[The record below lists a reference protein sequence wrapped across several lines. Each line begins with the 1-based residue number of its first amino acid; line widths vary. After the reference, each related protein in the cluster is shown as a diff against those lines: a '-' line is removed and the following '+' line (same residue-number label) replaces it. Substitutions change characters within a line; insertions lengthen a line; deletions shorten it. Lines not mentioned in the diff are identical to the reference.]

1 MPAIFAVSERISD
14 LQNPMEAR
22 AVRKHI
28 RSSPRKMRTVVNVV
42 RGKRIPDALN
52 TLNFLPQ
59 KVTRTVKLTILSA
72 VHNLMDQHKDD
83 RINEEELVVSEI
95 RVDEGPRFKRF
106 QPVSRGRAHP
116 IHKRTCHLTV
126 VVATPR
132 PAAAALPATE
142 KE

>member
-1 MPAIFAVSERISD
+1 
-14 LQNPMEAR
+14 MEAR

-42 RGKRIPDALN
+42 RGKRIPEALN
-52 TLNFLPQ
+52 SLNFLPQ

-72 VHNLMDQHKDD
+72 VHNLIDQHKDD
-83 RINEEELVVSEI
+83 RINEEELVVREI

-126 VVATPR
+126 VVSTPQAGAVTATSSSIE
-132 PAAAALPATE
+132 AE
-142 KE
+142 K